1 MVRWIST
8 APSPIFRVSGS
19 SVSPCWA
26 TYLFQSRL
34 PGREKSRQERLP
46 LHPALRFAPGSF
58 PTPPFT
64 F

>member
-1 MVRWIST
+1 MST
-8 APSPIFRVSGS
+8 VPEPIFRVSDS
-19 SVSPCWA
+19 SVSPCRA
-26 TYLFQSRL
+26 TYFLQSRL
-34 PGREKSRQERLP
+34 PGREKSKQKRLP